1 MEFEVEK
8 ETTFHCPK
16 GKFRAVFK
24 GIRSDTKFKDGQL
37 QESARITL
45 EAKVPSMRD
54 KTVLVARSFEPTM
67 APGSALREMLESW
80 LGKEYFAQRAG
91 TKINLDDQID
101 QEADIV
107 VQHHHNTGY
116 RKPYCHLLVMLPPG
130 TLTLGEHEQN

>member
-101 QEADIV
+101 QEAEIV

-116 RKPYCHLLVMLPPG
+116 RNPYCHLLVMLPPG

>member
-80 LGKEYFAQRAG
+80 QGKEYFARKAG
-91 TKINLDDQID
+91 TKINLNDQID
-101 QEADIV
+101 QEVDIV
-107 VQHHHNTGY
+107 VQHHHNPGY
-116 RKPYCHLLVMLPPG
+116 RKPYCRRLVMLPPG
-130 TLTLGEHEQN
+130 SLTLGEHGQN